1 MKRIFFVH
9 WNAAEAEERA
19 GRLREAGYDVDPYWK
34 TDNTGLGH
42 LRANPPDLILVDLSR
57 VPSHGRGVATFLRRQ
72 KATRPVPVVF
82 VGGVPEKVARIRE
95 ALPDA
100 VYAEW
105 RGIRSALRQALAS
118 APPAP
123 VVPPTTMAGYSGT
136 PLAKKLGIRA
146 GSVVAL
152 LHAPPGFAP
161 QIEPLPEGVRL
172 QEKPA
177 GASRMLLFARSQADL
192 ARRFPAAERALPE
205 KGGLW
210 ICWPKKASGIASDLS
225 EPAVRAFGL
234 ARGLVDYKI
243 CAVDATWSGL
253 CFARRRKAK
262 D

>member
-19 GRLREAGYDVDPYWK
+19 GRLRQAGYKVDAYWQ
-34 TDNTGLGH
+34 TDNTGLGL
-42 LRANPPDLILVDLSR
+42 LRTNPPDLILVDLSR
-57 VPSHGRGVATFLRRQ
+57 VPSHGRAVATFLRRQ
-72 KATRPVPVVF
+72 KATRHVPVVF

-95 ALPDA
+95 ELPDA
-100 VYAEW
+100 VYADW
-105 RGIRSALRQALAS
+105 PSIRSALRQALAR
-118 APPAP
+118 APASP

-146 GSVVAL
+146 GSIVAL
-152 LHAPPGFAP
+152 LNAPPGFAK
-161 QIEPLPEGVRL
+161 QLDPLPEGIRL

-177 GASRMLLFARSQADL
+177 GAKRMLLFARSQADL

-253 CFARRRKAK
+253 CFERRRKTG
-262 D
+262 

>member
-9 WNAAEAEERA
+9 WNAVEAEERA
-19 GRLREAGYDVDPYWK
+19 GRPRQAGYDVDAYWK
-34 TDNTGLGH
+34 TDNTGLGL

-57 VPSHGRGVATFLRRQ
+57 VPSHGRAVATFLRRQ
-72 KATRPVPVVF
+72 KATRHVPVVF
-82 VGGVPEKVARIRE
+82 VGGVPEKVTRIRE
-95 ALPDA
+95 TLPDA

-105 RGIRSALRQALAS
+105 RGVRGALRQALAS
-118 APPAP
+118 APAAP
-123 VVPPTTMAGYSGT
+123 VVPPATMAGYSGT

-152 LHAPPGFAP
+152 LNASPGFA
-161 QIEPLPEGVRL
+161 QQLEPLPEAVRL
-172 QEKPA
+172 QQKPA
-177 GASRMLLFARSQADL
+177 GANRMLLFARSQADL

-205 KGGLW
+205 KGALW

-243 CAVDATWSGL
+243 CAVDVTWSGL
-253 CFARRRKAK
+253 CFARRRKVE
-262 D
+262 